1 MVFLPSKL
9 IKKFPLTMFAS
20 AGVSLGISL
29 NRVVWE
35 AIIISFSCDTLEDS
49 SACSAYGRELTFR
62 PGFAPQHP
70 PAITG
75 YSKKKPTT
83 QQNCSVIATAV
94 IALSGREHKYANR
107 RHWAV
112 LSPAVPTSIMLWF
125 CTFWW
130 WVQQSHLLKQKQVC
144 RNQHF
149 FSTDSSNF

>member
-125 CTFWW
+125 CTFFM
-130 WVQQSHLLKQKQVC
+130 VSTTKPLTEAEASLQKLA
-144 RNQHF
+144 F
-149 FSTDSSNF
+149 F